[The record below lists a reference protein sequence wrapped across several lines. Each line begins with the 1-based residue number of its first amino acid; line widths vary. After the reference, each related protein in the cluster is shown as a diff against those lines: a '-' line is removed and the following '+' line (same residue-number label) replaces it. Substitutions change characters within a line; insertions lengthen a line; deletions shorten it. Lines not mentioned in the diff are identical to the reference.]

1 MHCGEYGRRRSLN
14 NHVLAVL
21 SANVRLPLSL
31 VVHEFGDEIFF
42 VFHRSVLLLGIRSG
56 LRRLDPSPAAPLASD
71 DFITLLERAFALAI
85 FTWSLL
91 FSDALPHGVL
101 QIRSLEYTAER
112 RRHQTR
118 SQLLSRST
126 VTSSQSGEGS
136 GIRMCLISNRQLR
149 NSLHGIGSPRMLFDQ
164 HAAKFCHRLIFQF
177 CNTIPLKAGTC
188 L

>member
-1 MHCGEYGRRRSLN
+1 MHCGEYGKRRSFN
-14 NHVLAVL
+14 THVLAVL

-31 VVHEFGDEIFF
+31 VVHEFGDELFF
-42 VFHRSVLLLGIRSG
+42 VFHRSVLPLGIRSG

-71 DFITLLERAFALAI
+71 DFITLLERAFAFAI

-91 FSDALPHGVL
+91 FSDDLPHGVL
-101 QIRSLEYTAER
+101 QIRSLEYTAEH

-136 GIRMCLISNRQLR
+136 GI
-149 NSLHGIGSPRMLFDQ
+149 
-164 HAAKFCHRLIFQF
+164 A
-177 CNTIPLKAGTC
+177 
-188 L
+188 